1 MKIWMKEFAH
11 VLVNKIFSFL
21 FSFGNLPFKR
31 QYCTVKSSRKVSMN
45 PLLHERLQLWC
56 PAFLFMNFCYV
67 TLLRR
72 VFILLQILYTN
83 CSSSTIEYTF
93 FLRLLQPLCCDLRSR
108 WKDTVKSQHQL
119 RLTLCTFHCTFH
131 IIFRRFFMHNWP
143 ICDPVSR
150 RNAEFWRETY

>member
-1 MKIWMKEFAH
+1 MFTFFRELRQHLAIEFIKKPRRKSYPGFNEDLKEFAH

-21 FSFGNLPFKR
+21 FSFGYLPFKR
-31 QYCTVKSSRKVSMN
+31 EYCTVKSSRKVSMN

-72 VFILLQILYTN
+72 VFILLQILQTN

-108 WKDTVKSQHQL
+108 
-119 RLTLCTFHCTFH
+119 
-131 IIFRRFFMHNWP
+131 
-143 ICDPVSR
+143 
-150 RNAEFWRETY
+150 